1 MTLDTRTSAKH
12 IVSPE
17 GTRLVTSQIRR
28 LRNADFPDDQ
38 AEALADVISDAT
50 RDLVTRSEFYR
61 ALWLQGLA
69 IIGVNAAMLSAAVAI
84 LD

>member
-1 MTLDTRTSAKH
+1 M
-12 IVSPE
+12 
-17 GTRLVTSQIRR
+17 TSQIRR
-28 LRNADFPDDQ
+28 LRNADFPDDR

-69 IIGVNAAMLSAAVAI
+69 IIGVNAAMLSAAVAA
-84 LD
+84 LN

>member
-1 MTLDTRTSAKH
+1 M
-12 IVSPE
+12 
-17 GTRLVTSQIRR
+17 TSQVRR

-84 LD
+84 LN

>member
-1 MTLDTRTSAKH
+1 MS
-12 IVSPE
+12 VE
-17 GTRLVTSQIRR
+17 GTRLVTSQVRR

-84 LD
+84 LN

>member
-1 MTLDTRTSAKH
+1 M
-12 IVSPE
+12 
-17 GTRLVTSQIRR
+17 TSQVRR

-38 AEALADVISDAT
+38 AEPLADVISDAT

-84 LD
+84 LN

>member
-1 MTLDTRTSAKH
+1 MR
-12 IVSPE
+12 P
-17 GTRLVTSQIRR
+17 
-28 LRNADFPDDQ
+28 
-38 AEALADVISDAT
+38 
-50 RDLVTRSEFYR
+50 RDLVTRGEFYR

>member
-1 MTLDTRTSAKH
+1 M
-12 IVSPE
+12 
-17 GTRLVTSQIRR
+17 TSQVRR

>member
-1 MTLDTRTSAKH
+1 MTRAYPRSD

-17 GTRLVTSQIRR
+17 GTRLLTSQIRR
-28 LRNADFPDDQ
+28 LRNVDFPDDQ
-38 AEALADVISDAT
+38 AEALADVISDTT